1 MASTGSK
8 STCLS
13 KENLLYKINKMNTTT
28 DYPHINSDYL
38 YMRSLFKQ
46 IVDMM
51 PNLPLENVMIISGRS
66 CTNLTNSIC
75 TSLNKRQTDVTI
87 VDFANTEI
95 TPKLNES
102 IRGKDMFI
110 VQTGA
115 SFEGRSV
122 QDHFVELLLLQD
134 ACVRASAKSIT
145 VIAPFWFYSRSDKRD
160 HRGAIGAKMAMDLV
174 VNGNRAN
181 RIISMDFHASQ
192 EQAFANVPCDN
203 LYCITLFCNY
213 LKSNVFASSFD
224 PTQSTQSTLSTKLDQ
239 IDPNEQ
245 FILIA
250 PDAGAEKKV
259 KAYSSNLKLNYRI
272 LTKNRDYTKANTVME
287 SHLTGDPT
295 TIVGKTAILV
305 DDMIDT
311 AGTLIQGILELKKYG
326 IKNVIVIAS
335 HGVFS
340 GPALERIN
348 QTDEIISVIVTNS
361 IPQETNI
368 NKCPKITVIDIG
380 PYLAE
385 VIRRLVVGES
395 ISDLFEMK

>member
-1 MASTGSK
+1 MSESK
-8 STCLS
+8 STYLS
-13 KENLLYKINKMNTTT
+13 KENLLNKINKMNILT
-28 DYPHINSDYL
+28 DYLHI
-38 YMRSLFKQ
+38 RSLFKQ

-75 TSLNKRQTDVTI
+75 TNLNKKQTDVTI

-102 IRGKDMFI
+102 IRGRDMFI

-213 LKSNVFASSFD
+213 LKSNIFVSSD
-224 PTQSTQSTLSTKLDQ
+224 KTNQ

-348 QTDEIISVIVTNS
+348 ATDEIISVIVTNS
-361 IPQETNI
+361 IPQEKNI
-368 NKCPKITVIDIG
+368 NICPKITVIDIG